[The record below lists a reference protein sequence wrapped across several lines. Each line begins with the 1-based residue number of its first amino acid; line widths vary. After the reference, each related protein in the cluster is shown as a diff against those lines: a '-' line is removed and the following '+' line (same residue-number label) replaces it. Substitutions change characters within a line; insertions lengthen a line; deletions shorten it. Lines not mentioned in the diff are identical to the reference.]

1 MATHR
6 RAAFW
11 VVLMLDGFRYR
22 TRNIR
27 EGGGGGRKLA
37 ARQVPE
43 KRYRTVVYV
52 RSRPVGLSMTLRQ
65 YPSGRTNTPF
75 T

>member
-11 VVLMLDGFRYR
+11 VVLKRDGFRHR
-22 TRNIR
+22 TRNMR

-37 ARQVPE
+37 RRQGPE
-43 KRYRTVVYV
+43 KRYRTVV
-52 RSRPVGLSMTLRQ
+52 
-65 YPSGRTNTPF
+65 
-75 T
+75 